1 MGAMSGSMLIMC
13 LLGFIFAPKDPV
25 TVTVYLMVIIVN
37 VIVVIAALVIPK
49 IVLRRFKEVEDK
61 EKHS

>member
-1 MGAMSGSMLIMC
+1 MAGAMLIMC
-13 LLGFIFAPKDPV
+13 LLGFIFAPKDPA